1 MKLSQ
6 ERKNVLILLIYLA
19 VFPVVTLLIGSAVGK
34 PLTRIEASNIHLL
47 LRTFGIDNYLI
58 GGQIYLPTDRVS
70 FEITWQCSGAF
81 SMTLYTLI
89 YLFLPGLKKKP
100 LEWLFGVSTLYI
112 ANIFRVFFS
121 IYLYHRFGEGAFSTF
136 HYTIGPIL
144 LFLLVVILI
153 AHAFLLGLRSS
164 EKSPKF

>member
-1 MKLSQ
+1 M
-6 ERKNVLILLIYLA
+6 VYLT
-19 VFPVVTLLIGSAVGK
+19 VFPVVTLLIGFAVGK

-47 LRTFGIDNYLI
+47 LGTFGIDNYLI
-58 GGQIYLPTDRVS
+58 GKQVYLPTDRIS
-70 FEITWQCSGAF
+70 FEITWQCSGTF

-121 IYLYHRFGEGAFSTF
+121 IYLYHRFGKGAFNTF

-144 LFLLVVILI
+144 LFLLVVFLI
-153 AHAFLLGLRSS
+153 ANAFLLGLRSS
-164 EKSPKF
+164 GKSPKF